1 MYAHCYN
8 AVQMFAEVVRRH
20 PDRPAIRFSQSQGVT
35 YRRLD
40 ELSNQAARFLLDR
53 GVGPGERV
61 GICLEKSLAAY
72 VVMLGALK
80 AGACYF
86 ALDPRSPAARN
97 RRILDQCAA
106 SLLFTDDS
114 AAVQPFDGPVV
125 SCEAWQDEFPP
136 AAGYD
141 ASEINSRRID
151 GSTPAY
157 VMFTSG
163 STGTP
168 KGAVISHA
176 NLVHFAH
183 WARREYRFTPN
194 DRHTHLNPLYFD
206 NSVFDIYSTLL
217 SGGSLVPFT
226 TDALADPAAIVR
238 RIEDV
243 QCTVYFS
250 VPSLLMYLQV
260 MKQIRRDSL
269 RSLRCIIFGGEGYP
283 KIKLKSL
290 YDELKGRTELI
301 NVYGPTE
308 CTCICSSYT
317 LTDADFDDLEG
328 LPPLGELISNFR
340 GYLLD
345 GDAPVA
351 DGEPAE
357 LCLGGPCVGLGY
369 YGQSEQTRRAFVQN
383 PVNTR
388 YNETIYR
395 TGDLVR
401 RDPADGKL
409 HFVGRKDLQIKHQ
422 GYRIELEEIQH
433 ALLALEGVDE
443 AVALQQKLDQHSRI
457 VAVVAARSGSD
468 PRLLKKQV
476 AAHVPS
482 YMVPDRIH
490 ILEAMPK
497 NANGKTDR
505 QWLARK
511 YAA

>member
-1 MYAHCYN
+1 
-8 AVQMFAEVVRRH
+8 MFAEVVRRH

-40 ELSNQAARFLLDR
+40 ELSNQTARFLLDR
-53 GVGPGERV
+53 GVRPGDRV
-61 GICLEKSLAAY
+61 GVCMEKSLAAY
-72 VVMLGALK
+72 VVLFGALK

-86 ALDPRSPAARN
+86 ALDPRSPVARN
-97 RRILDQCAA
+97 RRIVDQCSP
-106 SLLFTDDS
+106 SLLFSDHCGVVEQFDVPVTPVEACAEWVPPVEGYAASPIDS
-114 AAVQPFDGPVV
+114 T
-125 SCEAWQDEFPP
+125 
-136 AAGYD
+136 
-141 ASEINSRRID
+141 RID
-151 GSTPAY
+151 GSSPAY
-157 VMFTSG
+157 IMFTSG

-183 WARREYRFTPN
+183 WARRQYEFTPD

-206 NSVFDIYSTLL
+206 NSVFDVYSTLL

-226 TDALADPAAIVR
+226 SDTLADPAAIVR
-238 RIEDV
+238 RIEDM
-243 QCTVYFS
+243 QCTVSFS

-260 MKQIRRDSL
+260 MKQIRRNSL
-269 RSLRCIIFGGEGYP
+269 RSLRRIIFGGEGYP
-283 KIKLKSL
+283 KVKLHQL
-290 YDELKGRTELI
+290 YEELKGQTELI

-317 LTDADFDDLEG
+317 LSDADFDDLEG
-328 LPPLGELISNFR
+328 LPPLGELIPNFR

-345 GDAPVA
+345 GDAQAA
-351 DGEPAE
+351 DGETAE
-357 LCLGGPCVGLGY
+357 LCLGGPSVGLGY

-383 PVNTR
+383 PLNAH

-401 RDPADGKL
+401 RDPVDGKL
-409 HFVGRKDLQIKHQ
+409 HFVGRQDLQIKHQ

-433 ALLALEGVDE
+433 ALLSLEGVDD

-482 YMVPDRIH
+482 YMVPDKIH

-505 QWLARK
+505 QWLTRK